1 MQKSRH
7 KRKPAYNMHTSW
19 VSASIYLSKHR
30 QVRSGNQRFSFRSIA
45 TTQLAMP
52 LSEVKLSVRN
62 LGRKLPDPA
71 LDRETN
77 CTLAYVAEAKRTQQ
91 PMPNL
96 TLSAN
101 KNERE
106 HMESVLER
114 SNLTV
119 KIAGSEV
126 PVIDLSKGPFLQKI
140 QRACPAYL
148 HYEHPVQ
155 MLSRLEFSKVEVG
168 EAARESGRSVS
179 TSSARSG
186 ASGGSS
192 SCGSDG
198 ELDEELLQGLEEEL
212 WKEHVQPDVQE
223 QEMPLQKPCQSAP
236 TMAGGMVLV
245 TILRENGVEVLHRPP
260 LVAQVSARARSV
272 GARSGP
278 WMPRRQPVP
287 QSALLPTH
295 STWRSQPSSSPC
307 SSRARAAVT
316 ASSSRSRPCCVRC
329 APAAVTRPRRRSS
342 GWLPRR
348 VQAR

>member
-1 MQKSRH
+1 
-7 KRKPAYNMHTSW
+7 MHTSW

-30 QVRSGNQRFSFRSIA
+30 QVRSGDQRFSFRSIA

-198 ELDEELLQGLEEEL
+198 ELDEDEEEELLQ
-212 WKEHVQPDVQE
+212 EHVQE
-223 QEMPLQKPCQSAP
+223 QELPRKKPCQSAP

>member
-1 MQKSRH
+1 
-7 KRKPAYNMHTSW
+7 
-19 VSASIYLSKHR
+19 
-30 QVRSGNQRFSFRSIA
+30 
-45 TTQLAMP
+45 MP

-198 ELDEELLQGLEEEL
+198 ELDEDEEEELLQ
-212 WKEHVQPDVQE
+212 EHVQE
-223 QEMPLQKPCQSAP
+223 QELPRKKPCQSAP

-245 TILRENGVEVLHRPP
+245 TILRENG
-260 LVAQVSARARSV
+260 
-272 GARSGP
+272 
-278 WMPRRQPVP
+278 
-287 QSALLPTH
+287 
-295 STWRSQPSSSPC
+295 
-307 SSRARAAVT
+307 
-316 ASSSRSRPCCVRC
+316 
-329 APAAVTRPRRRSS
+329 
-342 GWLPRR
+342 
-348 VQAR
+348 

>member
-1 MQKSRH
+1 
-7 KRKPAYNMHTSW
+7 
-19 VSASIYLSKHR
+19 
-30 QVRSGNQRFSFRSIA
+30 
-45 TTQLAMP
+45 MP

-198 ELDEELLQGLEEEL
+198 ELDEDEEEELLQ
-212 WKEHVQPDVQE
+212 EHVQE
-223 QEMPLQKPCQSAP
+223 QELPRKKPCQSAP

-287 QSALLPTH
+287 QSACCLLTPRGT
-295 STWRSQPSSSPC
+295 RSH
-307 SSRARAAVT
+307 RARRAVL
-316 ASSSRSRPCCVRC
+316 ARVRP
-329 APAAVTRPRRRSS
+329 
-342 GWLPRR
+342 
-348 VQAR
+348 